1 MAHDFKTNLS
11 NSDTWKRLV
20 YLILFGIVG
29 YVGLFIITLSVI
41 VQFLLK
47 LFTGRTNQR
56 LRALSREIAA
66 YYQQI
71 ICYLTLSADEKP
83 YPFGPWPQVENQ
95 QTASPRRRTPGPRR
109 VQLDAEEA
117 IDAPDSE
124 RDI

>member
-56 LRALSREIAA
+56 LRTLSREIAA

-71 ICYLTLSADEKP
+71 ICYLTLSADDKP
-83 YPFGPWPQVENQ
+83 YPFGPWPQIENQ
-95 QTASPRRRTPGPRR
+95 ESASPRRRTPGPRK
-109 VQLDAEEA
+109 VQLEPDETNDAT
-117 IDAPDSE
+117 DPE
-124 RDI
+124 RGI